1 MNYLI
6 LVSHGEL
13 SMGVHT
19 ALKMMCG
26 DKEEVMS
33 TSLKDG
39 EDTPDFRAKFEKL
52 LEKINFEEDKLVV
65 CADIQ
70 GGSPFTTSVEVLN
83 EKGVLDKCTIFAGLN
98 LPMAVTACIMKD
110 NLEGDMLVDTVLSE
124 SKMAVTHFT
133 LDEEDE
139 EEDF

>member
-13 SMGVHT
+13 AMGVHT
-19 ALKMMCG
+19 ALEMMCG
-26 DKEEVMS
+26 DREEVMS

-39 EDTPDFRAKFEKL
+39 EDTSEFKLKFEKL
-52 LEKINFEEDKLVV
+52 IDKINFEEDKLVV

-70 GGSPFTTSVEVLN
+70 GGSPFTTSVGVLN
-83 EKGVLDKCTIFAGLN
+83 DRGVLDKCTIFAGLN
-98 LPMAVTACIMKD
+98 LAMAVTACIMKD
-110 NLEGDMLVDTVLSE
+110 NLEGDMLVDTILSE
-124 SKMAVTHFT
+124 AKMAITHFT
-133 LDEEDE
+133 LDQEDE